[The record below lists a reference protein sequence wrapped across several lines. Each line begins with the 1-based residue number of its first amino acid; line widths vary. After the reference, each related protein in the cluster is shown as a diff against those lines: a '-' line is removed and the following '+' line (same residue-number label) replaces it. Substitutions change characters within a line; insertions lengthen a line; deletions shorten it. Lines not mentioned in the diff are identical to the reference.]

1 MTAVLVATLFVAI
14 AIGAFRLHPFL
25 ALIVGAVLAGSLAPG
40 AGSFPER
47 VLAALDESAADF
59 GQVVGAIGI
68 AIALAAV
75 VGDCLLRSGA
85 ADRIAGALLR
95 AFGERRAAW
104 ALAAAAWALS
114 IPVFFDTVFFLLIP
128 LARALARR
136 APGRYPEF
144 VTAICA
150 GAIATHSLVPPTP
163 GPLAMADNLGIELG
177 AAAGFGML
185 LGLLPVAGLVLLSP
199 LLRRGLSVE
208 PGADATAT
216 GRSDSDAGGN
226 GSATRKRPGLLA
238 SLLPV
243 ALPVLLIAGASAAD
257 AGGRFDS
264 GAAAWL
270 PVLGHRN
277 AALCLAAVA
286 AALVLRRSQALPFR
300 RLAASF
306 GGALGAAG
314 PIILIT
320 AAGGAFGRALA
331 GSGIT
336 DALGG
341 VSANAEGPA
350 LLLLAAGIATA
361 LKLAQGSGT
370 VAILSGSAIV
380 ASVVPDLGAL
390 PFHPGYL
397 FAAVGFGS
405 MIGSWMN
412 DSGFW
417 VVGRMSGFTEAQ
429 TFRTWTL
436 AAALVGLLGLLQV
449 LLLAALLPLR

>member
-1 MTAVLVATLFVAI
+1 MTAVLVSTLFVAV

-25 ALIVGAVLAGSLAPG
+25 ALIAGAVLAGSLAPG
-40 AGSFPER
+40 PGSAAER
-47 VLAALDESAADF
+47 VLAALDASAADF

-75 VGDCLLRSGA
+75 IGDCLLQSGA

-95 AFGERRAAW
+95 AFGERRAAG

-136 APGRYPEF
+136 TPGRYPEF
-144 VTAICA
+144 VMAICA

-163 GPLAMADNLGIELG
+163 GPLAMADRLGMGLG

-185 LGLLPVAGLVLLSP
+185 LGLLPVAGVVFLSP
-199 LLRRGLSVE
+199 LLRRGISVE
-208 PGADATAT
+208 PGADPDPTP
-216 GRSDSDAGGN
+216 SAGPAA
-226 GSATRKRPGLLA
+226 SAAPTRQPGLAA

-243 ALPVLLIAGASAAD
+243 ALPVLLITGASAAD
-257 AGGRFDS
+257 AAGLEPA
-264 GAAAWL
+264 GAASWL

-277 AALCLAAVA
+277 AALFLAAVA
-286 AALVLRRSQALPFR
+286 AAAVLRSSQAFPFR

-306 GGALGAAG
+306 GGAIGAAG

-331 GSGIT
+331 GAGVT
-336 DALGG
+336 EALGG
-341 VSANAEGPA
+341 LSSNTEGPA
-350 LLLLAAGIATA
+350 LLLLAAGIAAA
-361 LKLAQGSGT
+361 LKVAQGSGT
-370 VAILSGSAIV
+370 VAILSGSAVV
-380 ASVVPDLGAL
+380 ATLVPDLAAL
-390 PFHPGYL
+390 PYHPGYL

-405 MIGSWMN
+405 MMISWMN

-417 VVGRMSGFTEAQ
+417 VVGKMSGFTE
-429 TFRTWTL
+429 TETLRTWTL

-449 LLLAALLPLR
+449 LLLATLLPLR

>member
-1 MTAVLVATLFVAI
+1 MTAVLVATLFVAV

-25 ALIVGAVLAGSLAPG
+25 ALLAGAVLAGSLTPG
-40 AGSFPER
+40 PGSAAER

-68 AIALAAV
+68 AIALAAII
-75 VGDCLLRSGA
+75 GDCLLRSGA

-144 VTAICA
+144 VMAICA

-163 GPLAMADNLGIELG
+163 GPLAMADHLGLGLG

-199 LLRRGLSVE
+199 FLRRGISVE
-208 PGADATAT
+208 PGTDDAPAAGPE
-216 GRSDSDAGGN
+216 GRAVP
-226 GSATRKRPGLLA
+226 TRQPGLAA

-243 ALPVLLIAGASAAD
+243 ALPVFLIAGASAAGA
-257 AGGRFDS
+257 AGLETT

-270 PVLGHRN
+270 PVFGHRN
-277 AALCLAAVA
+277 AALFLAAAA
-286 AALVLRRSQALPFR
+286 AALVLRRARALPFR

-306 GGALGAAG
+306 GGAIGAAG

-331 GSGIT
+331 GSGVT
-336 DALGG
+336 EALGG
-341 VSANAEGPA
+341 FSGNTGGPV
-350 LLLLAAGIATA
+350 LLLLAAGVAAA

-370 VAILSGSAIV
+370 VAILSGSAVV

-390 PFHPGYL
+390 PYHPGYL

-417 VVGRMSGFTEAQ
+417 VVGKMSGFTEAE

-436 AAALVGLLGLLQV
+436 AAALVGLLGLFQV
-449 LLLAALLPLR
+449 LLLATLLPLR

>member
-1 MTAVLVATLFVAI
+1 MTAVLVATLFVAV
-14 AIGAFRLHPFL
+14 AIGVFRLHPFL

-40 AGSFPER
+40 PGSAAER
-47 VLAALDESAADF
+47 VLTALDASAADF

-68 AIALAAV
+68 GIALAAV
-75 VGDCLLRSGA
+75 IGDCLLRSGA

-95 AFGERRAAW
+95 TFGERRAAW

-114 IPVFFDTVFFLLIP
+114 IPVFFDTVFFLLVP

-144 VTAICA
+144 VMAICA

-163 GPLAMADNLGIELG
+163 GPLAMADHLGMGLG

-199 LLRRGLSVE
+199 LLRRGISVE
-208 PGADATAT
+208 PGSDPAPTPSAGPDASPAP
-216 GRSDSDAGGN
+216 
-226 GSATRKRPGLLA
+226 TRQPGLAA

-243 ALPVLLIAGASAAD
+243 ALPVFLIAGRSAAN
-257 AGGRFDS
+257 ATGFEAT
-264 GAAAWL
+264 GAASWL

-277 AALCLAAVA
+277 AALFLAAVA
-286 AALVLRRSQALPFR
+286 AALVLRRSQTLPFH

-306 GGALGAAG
+306 GGAIGAAG

-331 GSGIT
+331 GSGLT
-336 DALGG
+336 DALRRFSG
-341 VSANAEGPA
+341 STEGLS
-350 LLLLAAGIATA
+350 LLLLAAGVAAA
-361 LKLAQGSGT
+361 LKVAQGSGT

-380 ASVVPDLGAL
+380 ASLVPDLDAL
-390 PFHPGYL
+390 PYHPGYL
-397 FAAVGFGS
+397 FAAIGFGS

-417 VVGRMSGFTEAQ
+417 VVGKMSGFTEVE

-449 LLLAALLPLR
+449 LLLSTLLPLA